1 MKKLCVVMVVIAIV
15 SFMALPVAFSYPVYQ
30 GDTIRKVGGDGPNG
44 GGEFIIRDITTN
56 YDFKTF
62 CLERTE
68 TIFDNQDVIIESISN
83 AAVRGGIA
91 GGNPDYLSSQTAYL
105 FYNFWY
111 DTLTGYTHDK
121 QGDLQIAIWML
132 EGELSDGD
140 GTGLWNVNNEYYKL
154 ALSSNWT
161 DIGPVRVIN
170 PVIYGAAGAIAEY
183 KQSLLIVTP
192 EPGTLLI
199 LGLGLMG
206 VAAIRRKM

>member
-1 MKKLCVVMVVIAIV
+1 MKKLCMVMVVIAFV
-15 SFMALPVAFSYPVYQ
+15 SFMALPVAFGYPVYQ
-30 GDTIRKVGGDGPNG
+30 GDTIEKVGGDGPNG

-56 YDFKTF
+56 YYFKTF

-68 TIFDNQDVIIESISN
+68 TILNYQDVIIESISN
-83 AAVRGGIA
+83 AAVHGGIA
-91 GGNPDYLSSQTAYL
+91 GGNPDYLSGQTAYL

-111 DTLTGYTHDK
+111 GTLTGYTHNK

-132 EGELSDGD
+132 EGELFDGD

-161 DIGPVRVIN
+161 GIGPVRVIN
-170 PVIYGAAGAIAEY
+170 PVIYGATGAIAEY
-183 KQSLLIVTP
+183 KQSLLVVTP